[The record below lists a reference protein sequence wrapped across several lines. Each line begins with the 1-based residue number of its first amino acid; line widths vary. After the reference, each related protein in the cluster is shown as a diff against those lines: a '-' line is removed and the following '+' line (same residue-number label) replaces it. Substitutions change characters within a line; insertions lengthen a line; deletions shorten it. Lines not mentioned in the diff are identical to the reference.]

1 MILFRSRFPVTCAV
15 LTLACCCPGILTPA
29 AKGQDLPDNLMPTAV
44 PFVSTGAD
52 HVPADAIIV
61 SRMNVPQFFK
71 TPGLDWLPLEV
82 AQAWSES
89 KLGLNPM
96 KVLEIKSVM
105 GLPAGPGQQST
116 GIVVTLAED
125 YDPSK
130 ISAELLGN
138 PPTQVIAGQTVHVI
152 AESKP
157 TLFLATLS
165 PRKFLLANQS
175 MLQPMLES
183 KGNGP
188 IGDLI
193 RQNDMGE
200 NGSQSVI
207 LMEPLRPWV
216 ASMLEDAREELP
228 PEFADLLEIPDLVD
242 AILTY
247 TATDG
252 ASHTM
257 GVELICKDEEAAN
270 QARQILERSIKV
282 GRAQLIAAASQNIR
296 GEGRMPAAQLAYLTR
311 IANFVVGKIRPLQEN
326 DRVVVRVTADIP
338 LATTG
343 VLVGLLLPA
352 VQAAR
357 EAARRMTASNHLKQ
371 IGLAVHNYHAA
382 YKKIPGP
389 IRDKNGKA
397 LLSWRV
403 AILPF
408 IEEQALYERFHLDE
422 PWDSDHNI
430 QLVGEIG
437 DVFSDPSLPLP
448 EGQTVFRMMAG
459 DETGVKLEGDT
470 RFRDFLDGLSNTIM
484 CMEVSPEHAVVWSNP
499 EPFQPDMENPVA
511 QMGKAHPGGCHVL
524 MYDGAVIFFTHSID
538 ADLFRAMLTRAGGEV
553 INQKF

>member
-1 MILFRSRFPVTCAV
+1 MSVFRLCLPVTCV
-15 LTLACCCPGILTPA
+15 FLTLAASCVVIPA
-29 AKGQDLPDNLMPTAV
+29 SMAHGQDLPPELMPTAA
-44 PFVSTGAD
+44 PFVSTGAE

-61 SRMNVPQFFK
+61 SRMNVPHFFK

-96 KVLEIKSVM
+96 DILEIKSVM
-105 GLPAGPGQQST
+105 GMPTGPGQQST
-116 GIVVTLAED
+116 GILITLAED

-138 PPTQVIAGQTVHVI
+138 PPTETIAGRTVHIV
-152 AESKP
+152 AGAKP
-157 TLFLATLS
+157 TLYLATLS
-165 PRKFLLANQS
+165 PKKYLLANRNMLEP
-175 MLQPMLES
+175 MLQASGE
-183 KGNGP
+183 GP

-193 RQNDMGE
+193 RQNAMGDS
-200 NGSQSVI
+200 GSQSAIV
-207 LMEPLRPWV
+207 MEPLRPLL
-216 ASMLEDAREELP
+216 ASMLENAREEIP
-228 PEFADLLEIPDLVD
+228 PEFADLLQLPELVN
-242 AILTY
+242 AILTN
-247 TATDG
+247 TSTDG
-252 ASHTM
+252 QSHTM
-257 GVELICKDEEAAN
+257 GVELLCKDEEAAT
-270 QARQILERSIKV
+270 QVRQILERSIKV

-311 IANFVVGKIRPLQEN
+311 IANFIVGKIRPVQEN

-338 LATTG
+338 LATSG

-357 EAARRMTASNHLKQ
+357 EAARRMTASNHMKQ
-371 IGLAVHNYHAA
+371 IGLGVHNYHAA
-382 YKKIPGP
+382 YKKMPGP
-389 IRDKNGKA
+389 IRDKKGKA

-430 QLVGEIG
+430 QLVDEIG

-448 EGQTVFRMMAG
+448 KGQTVFRMMAG
-459 DETGVKLEGDT
+459 EKVGVKLEGET

-484 CMEVSPEHAVVWSNP
+484 CMEVSPDHAVVWSNP
-499 EPFQPDMENPVA
+499 EPFQPNMENPNA
-511 QMGKAHPGGCHVL
+511 DMGKAHPGGCHVL
-524 MYDGAVIFFTHSID
+524 MYDGAVVFFTHSVD
-538 ADLFRAMLTRAGGEV
+538 SDLFRGMLTRAGGEV
-553 INQKF
+553 VNF